1 MRPGGLIAAG
11 QIRESTRFDAS
22 ISLIPPAV
30 IFNIT
35 FASFKKWPLSR
46 TLFPMTTPSFQAPKG
61 TRDFYPQEMAVRR
74 HIEDAWRRV
83 SIRHGFLEVDGPTF
97 ESLDLYKV
105 KSGDE
110 IVSQL
115 FSFTDRGE
123 RDLALRPEFTPTL
136 ARMIAQRAAG
146 LPRPIKWFS
155 IPRCYRAEQPQ
166 KGRLREFVQWNV
178 DFVGEASDRAD
189 GECLGLCADA
199 LFELGLSAAD
209 FRIGWNHRE
218 LLTRALQA
226 TFVAAPRIPDAY
238 YILDRLQKLDTHG
251 RQAMY
256 EQRGCPAVEVENFEL
271 ISEAIKQGHDSPAL
285 TRLMAAWPADI
296 TAAISQFQARLDAM
310 GLGDFCRF
318 DISIVRG
325 LAYYTGFVF
334 EASDARGDNRALAG
348 GGRYDRLIE
357 TFGGPAMP
365 AVGFGMGDVVLEILL
380 RDRGLI
386 PANPL
391 PKADVFVI
399 NTLETP
405 QAADQLIAQLRK
417 SHWNADHTAIVHF
430 GLGVQTS
437 YRSTRNIGKLL
448 QDAAASG
455 AGVAVILAPQE
466 FGRNAVKLKDMVT
479 RGEAEVPLDQVT
491 AEIRRMIQSARAA
504 DATAVGIS
512 G

>member
-1 MRPGGLIAAG
+1 
-11 QIRESTRFDAS
+11 
-22 ISLIPPAV
+22 
-30 IFNIT
+30 
-35 FASFKKWPLSR
+35 
-46 TLFPMTTPSFQAPKG
+46 MTTPSFQAPKG

-83 SIRHGFLEVDGPTF
+83 SVRHGFLEVDGPTF

-166 KGRLREFVQWNV
+166 KGRLREFMQWNV
-178 DFVGEASDRAD
+178 DFVGEAGDRAD

-226 TFVAAPRIPDAY
+226 TFVAEPRLPDAY
-238 YILDRLQKLDTHG
+238 YILDRLQKLDAHG
-251 RQAMY
+251 RRAMY
-256 EQRGCPAVEVENFEL
+256 EQRGCPSIEVENFEL
-271 ISEAIKQGHDSPAL
+271 ISHAIKEGHGSPAL
-285 TRLMAAWPADI
+285 AKLMSAWPADI
-296 TAAISQFQARLDAM
+296 TAAISQFQARLEAM
-310 GLGDFCRF
+310 GLGDICRF

-334 EASDARGDNRALAG
+334 EVSDAHGENRALAG
-348 GGRYDRLIE
+348 GGRYDRLVE

-386 PANPL
+386 PAQLL

-405 QAADQLIAQLRK
+405 QTADRLMAQLRR
-417 SHWNADHTAIVHF
+417 SHWNGDHTAIVHY

-437 YRSTRNIGKLL
+437 YRATRNIGKLL

-455 AGVAVILAPQE
+455 AAVAVILAPQE
-466 FGRNAVKLKDMVT
+466 ADRNTVKLKDLVRRSET
-479 RGEAEVPLDQVT
+479 EVPLDRV
-491 AEIRRMIQSARAA
+491 ADEIRRMIQSPRLT
-504 DATAVGIS
+504 DASAVQTG